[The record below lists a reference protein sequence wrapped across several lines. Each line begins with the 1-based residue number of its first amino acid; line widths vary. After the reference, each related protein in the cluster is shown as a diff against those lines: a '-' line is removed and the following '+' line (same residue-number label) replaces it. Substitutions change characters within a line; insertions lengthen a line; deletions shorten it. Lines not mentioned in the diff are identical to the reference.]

1 MSDQGLE
8 QELHA
13 ASEAVRDANGLV
25 RHQEAEVIRMRE
37 AGLNTQQAEAL
48 LAAYRDGV
56 RFATERRKA
65 LEELARLRWRP

>member
-37 AGLNTQQAEAL
+37 AGLIPSRRRLSWLLTGMVFAL
-48 LAAYRDGV
+48 LLNA
-56 RFATERRKA
+56 ER
-65 LEELARLRWRP
+65 L